1 MAVTCKKIA
10 KEDTESGKT
19 VVFVLVKGLT
29 TLVVVRSMF
38 KNGINWEQASPF
50 KPGVFFKYLVSV

>member
-38 KNGINWEQASPF
+38 KNGIN
-50 KPGVFFKYLVSV
+50 